1 VRSYPGIMA
10 RRYLVTAWGGL
21 RRCPPFRCSAMNRP
35 NSNGIPCWTHCLERA
50 RTRGSMAA
58 AQRVVAVEFLAHPPD
73 SARLLPFSARRR
85 LGFTKMAQKNQQGES
100 TLSLILRCR
109 PPQPSSGTREGR
121 SWRDMHGENG
131 GWVVAANCENR
142 GGRTARFCYA
152 EGMEMT
158 RWSHQSA
165 SQPSKRGAQGR
176 RLGPRRRKTGVGQI
190 WLIWPNCAQFR
201 FSFYIFILLICL
213 LFILNPKFEFDT
225 FYGFHP

>member
-1 VRSYPGIMA
+1 MPSLSMLRDEP
-10 RRYLVTAWGGL
+10 TEL
-21 RRCPPFRCSAMNRP
+21 RRNPVLDPLS
-35 NSNGIPCWTHCLERA
+35 RA
-50 RTRGSMAA
+50 SP
-58 AQRVVAVEFLAHPPD
+58 H
-73 SARLLPFSARRR
+73 ARLHGGGAARGCGGVPRPSPRQRTTSSFLYSAKARVYEN
-85 LGFTKMAQKNQQGES
+85 GAKES
-100 TLSLILRCR
+100 TGRVYPVAYTPMS

-176 RLGPRRRKTGVGQI
+176 RLGSRRRKTGVGQI

-201 FSFYIFILLICL
+201 FSFYIFILLICF